1 LQLLDENCET
11 TKQSLL
17 ATLSNLLQ
25 PYRFRDGLD
34 KCMSLEKRQREVG
47 GERKRGGKT
56 PKKKKNQ
63 IQGIYSEAH
72 NLSTHKTTSL
82 LSLISNPT
90 HKNAT

>member
-1 LQLLDENCET
+1 
-11 TKQSLL
+11 
-17 ATLSNLLQ
+17 
-25 PYRFRDGLD
+25 
-34 KCMSLEKRQREVG
+34 MSLEKSQREVG

-63 IQGIYSEAH
+63 IQGIYSEAQ

>member
-34 KCMSLEKRQREVG
+34 KCMSLEKSQREVG

-56 PKKKKNQ
+56 PKKKKK
-63 IQGIYSEAH
+63 
-72 NLSTHKTTSL
+72 KTKFKGFTVKLTISPPTKPL
-82 LSLISNPT
+82 LC
-90 HKNAT
+90 

>member
-1 LQLLDENCET
+1 LQLLDENAET

-34 KCMSLEKRQREVG
+34 KCMSLEKSQREVG

-56 PKKKKNQ
+56 PKKKESRDLRDLQ
-63 IQGIYSEAH
+63 
-72 NLSTHKTTSL
+72 
-82 LSLISNPT
+82 
-90 HKNAT
+90 

>member
-1 LQLLDENCET
+1 LQLLDENAET

-34 KCMSLEKRQREVG
+34 KCMSLEKSQREVG

-56 PKKKKNQ
+56 PKKKRIKGFKGFTVKLN
-63 IQGIYSEAH
+63 
-72 NLSTHKTTSL
+72 TSPPTKPL
-82 LSLISNPT
+82 LC
-90 HKNAT
+90 

>member
-34 KCMSLEKRQREVG
+34 KCMSLEKSQREVG
-47 GERKRGGKT
+47 GERKRGEKT
-56 PKKKKNQ
+56 PKKKNQ
-63 IQGIYSEAH
+63 IQGIYSEAQ

>member
-34 KCMSLEKRQREVG
+34 KCMSLEKSQREVG
-47 GERKRGGKT
+47 GGKKTGGKN
-56 PKKKKNQ
+56 PKKKKTKFKGFTVKLK
-63 IQGIYSEAH
+63 ISPP
-72 NLSTHKTTSL
+72 TKPL
-82 LSLISNPT
+82 LC
-90 HKNAT
+90 